1 MSTDP
6 KPQSKKDDIIMASIE
21 IFANEGFDRPTM
33 DSIATRASVS
43 KRTLYKYFPN
53 KNALLDDI
61 LMYLINQKQSVLNF
75 TYNDDED
82 LFVQLERIITQKT
95 EHILYPSNLKL
106 ARIILSEALKGE
118 GLLKDKLEAVL
129 KTEKV
134 TLEWIEKAQKA
145 NKLTIEEQPL
155 EILDF
160 LGELINGVIFFPILF
175 GKKEQATQQEIE
187 SVASM
192 FLHQK
197 GKS

>member
-1 MSTDP
+1 MSTDS

-129 KTEKV
+129 KTEKI
-134 TLEWIEKAQKA
+134 TLDWIEKAQKA
-145 NKLTIEEQPL
+145 NKLTTEEQPL

-175 GKKEQATQQEIE
+175 GKKEEATQEEIE

-197 GKS
+197 GKN